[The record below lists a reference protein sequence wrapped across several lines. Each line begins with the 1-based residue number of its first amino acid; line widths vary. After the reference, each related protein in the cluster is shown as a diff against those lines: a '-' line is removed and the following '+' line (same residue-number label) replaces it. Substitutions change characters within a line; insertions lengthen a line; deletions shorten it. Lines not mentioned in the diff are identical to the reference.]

1 MSSSIKASSLH
12 SSDSFFRAQRARASA
27 PNRKKSL
34 SIRKRQN
41 KSWTS
46 WNYKKKS
53 RVATTNDQIL
63 NSRVY
68 YIPPTVNLMI
78 RRKNRG
84 RKKIE
89 IKMNGIRP
97 ESIMTINDGGS
108 RLNNSQSTNTLRCCE
123 FQLNPFDSAASSK
136 QKTSDQFIIDISPL
150 SLLIWRVA
158 GQTSGAPFFTFSFF
172 FFLPFF
178 Y

>member
-1 MSSSIKASSLH
+1 
-12 SSDSFFRAQRARASA
+12 
-27 PNRKKSL
+27 
-34 SIRKRQN
+34 
-41 KSWTS
+41 
-46 WNYKKKS
+46 
-53 RVATTNDQIL
+53 
-63 NSRVY
+63 
-68 YIPPTVNLMI
+68 
-78 RRKNRG
+78 
-84 RKKIE
+84 
-89 IKMNGIRP
+89 MNGIRP

-108 RLNNSQSTNTLRCCE
+108 RLNNSQGTNTLRCCE

-178 Y
+178 KKYTFRYSIFFSYPYWTRWYDWRGGRARFNLEQHFDSLND